1 MIWRDGMT
9 RKKGEENQEVDYL
22 KSWTFIK
29 ESIFGLQTIGIWF
42 NGCNLKGL
50 DWMSRRILRLL
61 KSVRKIYV
69 SIQD

>member
-1 MIWRDGMT
+1 MT

-50 DWMSRRILRLL
+50 
-61 KSVRKIYV
+61 
-69 SIQD
+69 